1 MVSLILLVVVVSTY
15 NRSVA
20 KPPTSNESEASSSQS
35 LSSVVANDPNEEQP
49 HCSGLAIRDLKTQ
62 QLLDRAD
69 EALSK
74 LHVS

>member
-1 MVSLILLVVVVSTY
+1 MVSLNLAGSGSLYLQQISG
-15 NRSVA
+15 
-20 KPPTSNESEASSSQS
+20 KPTSNESEASSSQS

-74 LHVS
+74 LRVS